1 MVHKCRK
8 CGKKL
13 TDPES
18 IKRGYGPECW
28 YQLTGHHIDET
39 KRHSAQ
45 EDEEDILPGQLSI
58 FDYLPESKEGINN
71 G

>member
-18 IKRGYGPECW
+18 IRRGFGPECW
-28 YQLTGHHIDET
+28 YQLTGHHTDKTKQNPIPEDDE
-39 KRHSAQ
+39 
-45 EDEEDILPGQLSI
+45 DVLPGQLNI
-58 FDYLPESKEGINN
+58 FDYIDRK
-71 G
+71 